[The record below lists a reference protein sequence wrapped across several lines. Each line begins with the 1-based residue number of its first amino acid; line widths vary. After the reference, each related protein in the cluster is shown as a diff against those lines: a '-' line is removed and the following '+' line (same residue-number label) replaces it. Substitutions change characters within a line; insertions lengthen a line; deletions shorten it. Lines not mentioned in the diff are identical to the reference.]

1 MKNKNVLKLSAIILI
16 VIGIV
21 LLSLSFIISG
31 EKETNNNQNNDNS
44 NVDVK
49 PSTSNDEKTSIS
61 YESVLEMATS
71 LYGGE
76 GFAVAVKDDGDRF
89 VIERKYESNGNI
101 EIYFVDKATGSVYTE
116 DAPAEG

>member
-1 MKNKNVLKLSAIILI
+1 MKNKKVLKISATILV
-16 VIGIV
+16 VIGVV
-21 LLSLSFIISG
+21 LISLSFLVSDK
-31 EKETNNNQNNDNS
+31 KEMNNKPTNDNV
-44 NVDVK
+44 NVV
-49 PSTSNDEKTSIS
+49 PSTPSDEAPPIS
-61 YESVLEMATS
+61 YESVLAMATS